1 MANSLRRF
9 LIAVLVGVS
18 NFSVE
23 PASAGVFGSPKFVI
37 TQPDDRFSSDGRTTW
52 TSEGNRISKRSIAGG
67 THIDRT
73 GVFLNPSVVVNTETG
88 KVGLLALTLVNIT
101 ERMGGIGAPN
111 ALGLPKRV
119 SFITGEGQ
127 PIVLEIT
134 SAERTFGEVRCSE
147 FQMGCT
153 TPIVESGMAV
163 ISIEDYRRLISAN
176 ALAIKVQGSERS
188 HVYETKDIERSFI
201 PNLKTFYTAHVAA
214 RE

>member
-1 MANSLRRF
+1 M
-9 LIAVLVGVS
+9 
-18 NFSVE
+18 
-23 PASAGVFGSPKFVI
+23 
-37 TQPDDRFSSDGRTTW
+37 
-52 TSEGNRISKRSIAGG
+52 
-67 THIDRT
+67 
-73 GVFLNPSVVVNTETG
+73 
-88 KVGLLALTLVNIT
+88 
-101 ERMGGIGAPN
+101 GAPN

-134 SAERTFGEVRCSE
+134 SAERTYGEVRCSE

-163 ISIEDYRRLISAN
+163 ISIEDYRRLISAS

-201 PNLKTFYTAHVAA
+201 PNLKTFYTAHVAG